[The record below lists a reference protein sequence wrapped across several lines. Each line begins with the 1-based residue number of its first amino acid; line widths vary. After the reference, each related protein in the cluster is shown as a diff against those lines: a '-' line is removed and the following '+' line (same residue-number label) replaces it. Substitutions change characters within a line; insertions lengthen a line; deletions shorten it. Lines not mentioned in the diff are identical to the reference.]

1 MARAVVVGASRGLGR
16 ALIEGLRSDGDEVL
30 GISRRRP
37 DGFDVSEWIEADLT
51 DPVTAAN
58 SIDQELVGGVDT
70 LICNVGIW
78 EGGDA
83 FTTDYAFAEQSDMEM
98 LEMINANITAT
109 ILLLKRL
116 IPRMIGRPRPR
127 IILTGST
134 SGLPRS
140 GRPEVA
146 FGASKFAINGIAD
159 ALREGYRKD
168 RLAVTVLHLGY
179 LNTED
184 GLDVPRDVA
193 AARGGEGSLVP
204 VHDVVD
210 TVRSISSLSS
220 STSVRE
226 VVLTAIDDPRF

>member
-78 EGGDA
+78 EGDA

-159 ALREGYRKD
+159 ALRGLPEGQTRCDCPSSRISQYRRRTRRAPRRRCRQGED
-168 RLAVTVLHLGY
+168 LWSRYMTLWIRCARSRVCRLRRQCGK
-179 LNTED
+179 
-184 GLDVPRDVA
+184 
-193 AARGGEGSLVP
+193 
-204 VHDVVD
+204 
-210 TVRSISSLSS
+210 
-220 STSVRE
+220 
-226 VVLTAIDDPRF
+226 

>member
-16 ALIEGLRSDGDEVL
+16 ALIEGLRSDGHDVL

-78 EGGDA
+78 EGDA
-83 FTTDYAFAEQSDMEM
+83 FTSDYVFTDQSDVEM
-98 LEMINANITAT
+98 LEMINANVTGT

-116 IPRMIGRPRPR
+116 IPRMIDRPRPR

-146 FGASKFAINGIAD
+146 FGASKSAINGIAD
-159 ALREGYRKD
+159 AVREGYRKD

-184 GLDVPRDVA
+184 GLDVPRDIA
-193 AARGGEGSLVP
+193 AARGEGSLVP

-220 STSVRE
+220 STSVWE